1 MDIIFRRPTPSTRLD
16 NSRDNTGDIKPEN
29 LLVTFERGG
38 RARVVLADFGSACEY
53 KSDTRWRSETGSP
66 FWQSPE
72 AWALDYDYRGDVYS
86 CGGVLLVLTHGM
98 LTAGEIRSL
107 HGAGLSGLLRFRK
120 TYGKKEDK
128 HSDALMELLEGL
140 LRPEPARLTAREAL
154 ASPWLTKA
162 SDDKALPNPAAAALA
177 LRALER
183 SAKTC
188 VALLEDTPRTKLREA
203 LARAPTPGL
212 PANCALLGDIVRALD
227 AKDDSAAAATLR
239 ALHPDPDLV
248 LVHRPLALEATYVR
262 QRAEQKAAL
271 DRRRSMPLRA
281 RSEPRPLARKNLSN
295 PDLRALSRES
305 SAFTEVGRR
314 DAPGAT
320 ADAVNMDG
328 TFYSAEALLM
338 DASAAS
344 KVSAE
349 GLEDSLHGLQTP
361 VSRVSSQGFITPV
374 GSEASLADISCD
386 DAAHPHGGRGG
397 VRSLGDIPGKEV

>member
-1 MDIIFRRPTPSTRLD
+1 MNLNLTWSPRPRLD
-16 NSRDNTGDIKPEN
+16 AVRPFT
-29 LLVTFERGG
+29 T
-38 RARVVLADFGSACEY
+38 VLF
-53 KSDTRWRSETGSP
+53 R
-66 FWQSPE
+66 
-72 AWALDYDYRGDVYS
+72 
-86 CGGVLLVLTHGM
+86 
-98 LTAGEIRSL
+98 AGEIRSL

-120 TYGKKEDK
+120 TYGKKDDK

-140 LRPEPARLTAREAL
+140 LRSECGRLTAQEAL
-154 ASPWLTKA
+154 ASPWLTQP
-162 SDDKALPNPAAAALA
+162 SDSSATKKLPNPAVAALA

-188 VALLEDTPRTKLREA
+188 VALLEDEPRTKLREA
-203 LARAPTPGL
+203 LTRAPTPGL

-271 DRRRSMPLRA
+271 DRRRSMPQRA

-295 PDLRALSRES
+295 PDLRALARES

-374 GSEASLADISCD
+374 GSEASLADVACD

-397 VRSLGDIPGKEV
+397 VRSLGDMPGKEA

>member
-1 MDIIFRRPTPSTRLD
+1 M
-16 NSRDNTGDIKPEN
+16 
-29 LLVTFERGG
+29 
-38 RARVVLADFGSACEY
+38 
-53 KSDTRWRSETGSP
+53 
-66 FWQSPE
+66 
-72 AWALDYDYRGDVYS
+72 
-86 CGGVLLVLTHGM
+86 LVLTHGM

-262 QRAEQKAAL
+262 QRAERKAAL

-295 PDLRALSRES
+295 PDLRALGRES
-305 SAFTEVGRR
+305 SAFGEVGRR

-397 VRSLGDIPGKEV
+397 VRSLGDMPGKEA

>member
-1 MDIIFRRPTPSTRLD
+1 MPPRLDAIDVAVRGSTRLV
-16 NSRDNTGDIKPEN
+16 REPRPFPT
-29 LLVTFERGG
+29 
-38 RARVVLADFGSACEY
+38 VLF
-53 KSDTRWRSETGSP
+53 R
-66 FWQSPE
+66 
-72 AWALDYDYRGDVYS
+72 
-86 CGGVLLVLTHGM
+86 
-98 LTAGEIRSL
+98 AGEIRSL

-188 VALLEDTPRTKLREA
+188 VALLEDTPRTKLRET
-203 LARAPTPGL
+203 LTRAPTPGL

-248 LVHRPLALEATYVR
+248 LVHRPLALEASYVR
-262 QRAEQKAAL
+262 QRAEQKAASL
-271 DRRRSMPLRA
+271 ERRRSLPLRA

-295 PDLRALSRES
+295 PDLRALARES

-386 DAAHPHGGRGG
+386 DAAHPHG
-397 VRSLGDIPGKEV
+397 VRSLGDMPGKEA